1 MYQPRV
7 LAPAAAAVKMSSESD
22 RPDSREMR
30 SSATDSQCLGAWP
43 NSFRVGPTVCRLDSN
58 AAWRPS
64 NERVRLSDLLVCSR
78 PEATVGR
85 RNFTIRSMDD
95 RLRVLSL
102 ETGVDSSSRPRSR
115 EGAAGPCRR
124 RAGISGIGS
133 SAELRRLQC
142 SAASSLGWGLE
153 S

>member
-30 SSATDSQCLGAWP
+30 SLAPDTQP

-102 ETGVDSSSRPRSR
+102 ETGVDSSSRPLSR